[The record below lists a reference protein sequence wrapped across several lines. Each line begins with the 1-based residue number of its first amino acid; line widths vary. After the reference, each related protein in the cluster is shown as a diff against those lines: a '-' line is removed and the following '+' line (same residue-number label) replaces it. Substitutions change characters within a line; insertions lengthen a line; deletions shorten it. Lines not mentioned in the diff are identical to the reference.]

1 MCVRGLCV
9 KSCAGGGLL
18 YARGVLLCARGGL
31 AGLEQGG
38 GAGCVPEGRG
48 VLSLV

>member
-38 GAGCVPEGRG
+38 GLAVCQRGGGC
-48 VLSLV
+48 